1 MHLKLNFSLN
11 IFADVSVLKKNK
23 LLHCSIFCCGNLFM
37 FAWITGEGFTLC
49 KGTTEQPG
57 EDSCFQCPS
66 GTYNQD
72 IINTEEMDF
81 DVPVCRP
88 PDCSC
93 DDGNI
98 NYTKKT
104 QKLKCIFSFSIWIK
118 LKDYIKSSEPML
130 VPFQWI
136 VQW

>member
-49 KGTTEQPG
+49 KGNTQQPG

-72 IINTEEMDF
+72 IINTGEMDF
-81 DVPVCRP
+81 DVPVCQP
-88 PDCSC
+88 LDCSC
-93 DDGNI
+93 DYGNI
-98 NYTKKT
+98 NSPLEY
-104 QKLKCIFSFSIWIK
+104 
-118 LKDYIKSSEPML
+118 
-130 VPFQWI
+130 
-136 VQW
+136 